1 MNTIALTGFI
11 MLVIMVFALI
21 RLKVLPVTV
30 FSILPLIGALCLGHG
45 FKEIMDFYA
54 AGMKGVF
61 NIAMLF
67 IGSITFFGVMDE
79 VGLFERPIN

>member
-30 FSILPLIGALCLGHG
+30 FSILPLIGALCLGH
-45 FKEIMDFYA
+45 
-54 AGMKGVF
+54 
-61 NIAMLF
+61 
-67 IGSITFFGVMDE
+67 
-79 VGLFERPIN
+79 